1 LRKVNNYTHTP
12 LHSVWLVVFLCCCL
26 NLIGLGSVETITS
39 IFNITAPALD
49 CSYMA
54 VIALRL
60 YYADHLGLK
69 TLRKGP
75 FTLGRYQKPI
85 NYVALAWVAY
95 VTVVLLFPTVNP
107 VTPQN
112 MNYPVVVAAGI
123 ARIALG
129 WWWLGARKTYVG
141 PRVEEHNEGQRK

>member
-1 LRKVNNYTHTP
+1 
-12 LHSVWLVVFLCCCL
+12 
-26 NLIGLGSVETITS
+26 
-39 IFNITAPALD
+39 
-49 CSYMA
+49 
-54 VIALRL
+54 
-60 YYADHLGLK
+60 
-69 TLRKGP
+69 
-75 FTLGRYQKPI
+75 
-85 NYVALAWVAY
+85 
-95 VTVVLLFPTVNP
+95 VLLFPTVNP